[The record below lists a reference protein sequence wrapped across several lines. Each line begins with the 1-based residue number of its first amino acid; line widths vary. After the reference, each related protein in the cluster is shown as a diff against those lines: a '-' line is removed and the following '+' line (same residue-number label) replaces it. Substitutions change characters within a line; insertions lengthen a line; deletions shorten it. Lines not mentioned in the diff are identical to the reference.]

1 MRKQNTSRKSSLD
14 YLDKQLNEVK
24 VQLTKLRSDRD
35 EALNGPDGV
44 NAMKQKTALLS
55 NPKMSEDQRK
65 RLIEK
70 QRLEEEV
77 LYLQGNHLELT

>member
-77 LYLQGNHLELT
+77 LYL